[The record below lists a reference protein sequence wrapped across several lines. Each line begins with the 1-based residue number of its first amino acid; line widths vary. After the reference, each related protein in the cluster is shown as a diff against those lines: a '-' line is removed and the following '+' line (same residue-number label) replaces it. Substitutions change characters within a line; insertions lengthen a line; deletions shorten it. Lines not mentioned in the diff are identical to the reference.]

1 MKIALG
7 LNVGIK
13 HVSTLRTFVEGS
25 ARSIVTWRVVPA
37 PKGPPGCLPLMLRPA
52 EKPVFGPA

>member
-37 PKGPPGCLPLMLRPA
+37 PKGPPGVSAPHAASC
-52 EKPVFGPA
+52 